1 VQHAVPFAYL
11 PLWSL
16 SLNSLNEPSGCK
28 EVHLISGAG
37 WHTRALQGA
46 SSRYWR
52 FDILGA
58 GICSFNLFFFRLDQR
73 GMFSVKR
80 ETRRRA
86 AVHAHHA
93 RDRCG
98 FTPMK
103 KLQKSWKNRGVSE

>member
-1 VQHAVPFAYL
+1 MQHALPFAYL

-58 GICSFNLFFFRLDQR
+58 CICSVNLFFLRLDR
-73 GMFSVKR
+73 KGTFSVKR
-80 ETRRRA
+80 ETRRA
-86 AVHAHHA
+86 SVIIIVTEMMMLITVFA
-93 RDRCG
+93 
-98 FTPMK
+98 
-103 KLQKSWKNRGVSE
+103 